1 MNPFPHTW
9 RDCFEMEFIGVEPQQ
24 VMEKLRAMAATA
36 KEGMY
41 VYRRR
46 GYLGIRSGYTLSL
59 CGAV

>member
-1 MNPFPHTW
+1 
-9 RDCFEMEFIGVEPQQ
+9 MEFIGVETQQ
-24 VMEKLRAMAATA
+24 VMEKLRAIMAATA

-46 GYLGIRSGYTLSL
+46 SYLGIRSGYNLSL